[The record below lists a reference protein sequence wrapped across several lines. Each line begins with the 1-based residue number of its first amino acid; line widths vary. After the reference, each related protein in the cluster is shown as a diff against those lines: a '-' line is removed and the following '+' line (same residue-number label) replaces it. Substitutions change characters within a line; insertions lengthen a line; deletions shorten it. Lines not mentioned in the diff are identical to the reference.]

1 MAIDVGAQIRYWRDS
16 SADDL
21 DAARALLAA
30 AKLRQAGF
38 FVHLAVEK
46 AIKAC
51 VVAAIR
57 DVPPRS
63 HDLLFLADKS
73 AIAIS
78 QAQRDFLA
86 RMQIYCLEGR
96 YPAELPPPPSPA
108 ALGDDLNQASE
119 LIQWLTARLNKP

>member
-78 QAQRDFLA
+78 QAQRVVVRFLGNPPRHRAHILSTFPQLSTGA
-86 RMQIYCLEGR
+86 RVAWCDAVSR
-96 YPAELPPPPSPA
+96 
-108 ALGDDLNQASE
+108 
-119 LIQWLTARLNKP
+119 